1 MLLHGRGVSGTEK
14 FDSEATVV
22 SEMITKTLRYELV
35 DPNGTAFRL
44 SEVESAKRRSEWEF
58 NFSSATAERTTE
70 ALRDVISRY
79 WCADDPEKKP
89 FLDAMRNWKKPIPDG
104 FMKGFLDLV
113 FQHDDYFYIVDWKSN
128 ILNRSASGFDKVGVT
143 EEMAEA
149 GYFFQYLLYSV
160 VLHRFL
166 KETLE
171 GYSWEKNF
179 GGVRYYFLR
188 GIASDGAAPVFADR
202 PPEAMLDELAA
213 ALGIKEA

>member
-1 MLLHGRGVSGTEK
+1 M
-14 FDSEATVV
+14 
-22 SEMITKTLRYELV
+22 
-35 DPNGTAFRL
+35 PNET
-44 SEVESAKRRSEWEF
+44 SC
-58 NFSSATAERTTE
+58 
-70 ALRDVISRY
+70 Y
-79 WCADDPEKKP
+79 
-89 FLDAMRNWKKPIPDG
+89 WKKPIPDG

-113 FQHDDYFYIVDWKSN
+113 FQHGDYFYIVDWKSN

-171 GYSWEKNF
+171 GYSWEKHF

-188 GIASDGAAPVFADR
+188 GIASEGAAPVFADR

-213 ALGIKEA
+213 ALGIKEG